1 MTDFDYPRWR
11 QGMQRQGRKQM
22 REYLAERRPEAARDI
37 GRRFERCANE
47 WLVHTGHAECLPFVF
62 RPIPLPSAH

>member
-22 REYLAERRPEAARDI
+22 CEYLAERRPEAARDI

-47 WLVHTGHAECLPFVF
+47 WLVHTGHA
-62 RPIPLPSAH
+62 